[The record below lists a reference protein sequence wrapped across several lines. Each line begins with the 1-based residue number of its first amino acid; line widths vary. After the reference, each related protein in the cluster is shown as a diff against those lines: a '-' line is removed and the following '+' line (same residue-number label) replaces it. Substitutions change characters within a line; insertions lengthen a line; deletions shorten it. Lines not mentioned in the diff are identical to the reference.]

1 MHLGLPCGL
10 SPCPADFDCQRM
22 ADEYRTAVRGV
33 SRIWFGLTK
42 ASEFVNLRTVIV
54 TAAVYW
60 GFGSKLC
67 LAANLSP

>member
-1 MHLGLPCGL
+1 LRQRPSRYASRAGQNLP
-10 SPCPADFDCQRM
+10 D
-22 ADEYRTAVRGV
+22 T
-33 SRIWFGLTK
+33 
-42 ASEFVNLRTVIV
+42 EFLYLRTGIV